1 LRRFFYIKNIM
12 IKPTLLVLA
21 AGMGSRY
28 GGLKQIDRLG
38 PNGETIIDYS
48 IYDAVRAGFGKVVM
62 VIRKSIEDDF
72 KQVFFKKYSGK
83 IDIEYVL
90 QEIEFVPQGVTYNP
104 ERVKPWGTAHAVLMA
119 AGVINEPFCVINGDD
134 FYGADAFRQMATCL
148 MQLDNDSTSYCMV
161 GYQLARTLSDYGF
174 VARGV
179 CETGSDGTLLRVTE
193 CTQIKR
199 IGSVICYRDAQEV
212 NHTFPD
218 EQTVSMNFWGF
229 TPTYFKELKV
239 SFEKFIRANG
249 DNLKSELYI
258 PTVLTE
264 LINDKKASV
273 KVLNSTAE
281 WFGVTYQEDRSFV
294 VDRLKKLTAEG
305 EYPSPL
311 W

>member
-1 LRRFFYIKNIM
+1 M
-12 IKPTLLVLA
+12 TKPTLLVLA

-28 GGLKQIDRLG
+28 GGLKQIDALG

-62 VIRKSIEDDF
+62 VIRKSIEDEF

-90 QEIEFVPQGVTYNP
+90 QEIEYVPQGITYNP

-119 AGVINEPFCVINGDD
+119 DGVINEPFCVINGDD
-134 FYGADAFRQMATCL
+134 FYGVDAFRQMANFL
-148 MQLDNDSTSYCMV
+148 LLSNNDSADYCMV

-174 VARGV
+174 VSRGV
-179 CETGSDGTLLRVTE
+179 CQTDSDNMLLRVTE

-199 IGSVICYRDAQEV
+199 IGSVICYKDAQEV
-212 NHTFPD
+212 TQPLPD
-218 EQTVSMNFWGF
+218 KQIVSMNFWGF
-229 TPTYFKELKV
+229 TPAYFKDSKV

-249 DNLKSELYI
+249 NNLKSELYI
-258 PTVLTE
+258 PTVLSE
-264 LINDKKASV
+264 LIDEKKATV

-294 VDRLKKLTAEG
+294 IERLRKLTEEG
-305 EYPSPL
+305 VYPSPL

>member
-1 LRRFFYIKNIM
+1 M
-12 IKPTLLVLA
+12 AKPTLLVLA

-28 GGLKQIDRLG
+28 GGLKQIDALG

-62 VIRKSIEDDF
+62 VIRKSIEEEF
-72 KQVFFKKYSGK
+72 KQIFFKKYGGK
-83 IDIEYVL
+83 IEIEYVL
-90 QEIEFVPQGVTYNP
+90 QEIEYVPEGVKYNP

-119 AGVINEPFCVINGDD
+119 DGVINEPFCVINGDD
-134 FYGADAFRQMATCL
+134 FYGADAFKQMATYL
-148 MQLDNDSTSYCMV
+148 THLNNDSADYCMV

-174 VARGV
+174 VSRGV
-179 CETGSDGTLLRVTE
+179 CEADSNGILLRVTE

-199 IGSVICYRDAQEV
+199 IGTVICYKDAQEV

-218 EQTVSMNFWGF
+218 EQIVSMNFWGF
-229 TPTYFKELKV
+229 SPAYFNDLKV

-264 LINDKKASV
+264 LINEKKATV

-281 WFGVTYQEDRSFV
+281 WFGITYKEDRSFV
-294 VDRLKKLTAEG
+294 VERLKKLTAEG